1 MSSSHTASTIVQAEK
16 CDSEEEISLF
26 GTDSFNEME
35 NFGTDSIEEIAND
48 TIWWNRKESEL
59 QVDLNPSDPS
69 WTDSTRL
76 RL

>member
-48 TIWWNRKESEL
+48 TIWRKGRERRVSYKL
-59 QVDLNPSDPS
+59 TWTQV
-69 WTDSTRL
+69 TRAGQIQQD
-76 RL
+76 